1 VVTDLP
7 LTRPAAKRLAMMA
20 HDGLAR
26 TIRPIHTPFDGDA
39 IFAVGLSPETPTRV
53 DPLLLAEL
61 GTRAADCVANAV
73 LRAVRLSNP

>member
-1 VVTDLP
+1 MTDLP